1 MKKLYQSKS
10 LFTHAAVAAFVFAA
24 TMATAIVSNAA
35 GDVAAGEKVF
45 KKCKQCH
52 MIGDG
57 AKSRQGPILTGI
69 IDRPAGTIEG
79 FRYSKGMKTKAEE
92 GLVWTEENIAE
103 YLKSPRKFIPKG
115 KMSFAGLK
123 KEEQITDLIA
133 YIRTFQP

>member
-1 MKKLYQSKS
+1 MKKSHQSKN
-10 LFTHAAVAAFVFAA
+10 LFSRTTMTAVVFAA
-24 TMATAIVSNAA
+24 AIAITGNANAA
-35 GDVAAGEKVF
+35 GDAAAGEKVF

-57 AKSRQGPILTGI
+57 AKSRQGPDLTGI
-69 IDRPAGTIEG
+69 IDRPAGTVEG
-79 FRYSKGMKTKAEE
+79 FRYSKGLKTKAEE
-92 GLVWTEENIAE
+92 GLVWTEENISE